1 MVVSNQFKALH
12 VAVLSPLKNFGEGIA
27 VDMWFFIHMIP
38 ILKLATGVA
47 HPATTGLAPLIELPC
62 DLHVISS
69 VGYK

>member
-38 ILKLATGVA
+38 ILKV
-47 HPATTGLAPLIELPC
+47 TTQA
-62 DLHVISS
+62 
-69 VGYK
+69 